1 MKEKLTKNFVLKLL
15 SLFCAFF
22 VWLAVVNIANPVK
35 VDTKEVPVEFVNK
48 EILERSNLTY
58 EVVGKKSTVVSYKV
72 KTKDAYRIKASD
84 FRAYA
89 DLSEMYDVTGA
100 IPIKV
105 EVLKNDEFLES
116 IPTVRSPEVVKIKTE
131 ELQTKR
137 FPLYAKWTGQPAE
150 GYVSGTVSLVP
161 DFVYVKGPM
170 SLVGQINNV
179 GIEFNIPEGT
189 SADISAA
196 APVVFYD
203 ANGNSLD
210 LGETVRALNGDIS
223 YTLPIL
229 KVKNIPIDFV
239 VTGVVKEGYK
249 HTGIECEVK
258 SVPVAGLKSALASVS
273 SITVQ
278 SPELSIEG
286 ATGDRVCEIDLASY
300 LDPGVQIAGM
310 EQTKVKVTLK
320 VEPIQ
325 ERIYTLNTKDIV
337 LNGKSGDYDYSIL
350 EATADIKIRGLR
362 EDLDSLSTGKMN
374 ISADVAG
381 LVPGTHEVKLKL
393 VLDPA
398 YEVKALPVCQ
408 VVVTEDGNA
417 AEPDSTEDTNPVESS
432 EESGE

>member
-1 MKEKLTKNFVLKLL
+1 MKEKLTKNFGLKLL

-48 EILERSNLTY
+48 EVLERSNLTY
-58 EVVGKKSTVVSYKV
+58 EVIGKKTTVVSYKV

-105 EVLKNDEFLES
+105 EVLKNDELLENT
-116 IPTVRSPEVVKIKTE
+116 PTVKSPEVIKIKTE

-137 FPLYAKWTGQPAE
+137 FPLNATWTGEPAD
-150 GYVSGTVSLVP
+150 GFVPGDVSLVP
-161 DFVYVKGPM
+161 DFVYIKGPI
-170 SLVGQINNV
+170 SLVGQINSV
-179 GIEFNIPEGT
+179 GIEFAITEGVST
-189 SADISAA
+189 DISGT
-196 APVVFYD
+196 APVLFYD
-203 ANGNSLD
+203 ANGNYLD
-210 LGETVRALNGDIS
+210 LGDSVHTLNGDIS

-249 HTGIECEVK
+249 HTGIECDVK
-258 SVPVAGLKSALASVS
+258 SVSVAGLKSALASVS
-273 SITVQ
+273 TITVQ

-286 ATGDRVCEIDLASY
+286 ATGDKVCEIDLASY
-300 LDPGVQIAGM
+300 IDPSVQIAGM
-310 EQTKVKVTLK
+310 NETKVKVTLK

-325 ERIYTLNTKDIV
+325 EKVYTLNMKDVV
-337 LNGKSGDYDYSIL
+337 LNGKSEDYSYSVA
-350 EATADIKIRGLR
+350 EAMADIRIRGLKD
-362 EDLDSLSTGKMN
+362 DLDSLSTGKMS
-374 ISADVAG
+374 ISADVTG
-381 LVPGTHEVKLKL
+381 LEPGTHEVKLKL

-398 YEVKALPVCQ
+398 YEIRELPSCQ
-408 VVVTEDGNA
+408 VVVTEESNTDESESVEVMA
-417 AEPDSTEDTNPVESS
+417 SVEST